1 MLLTLYLT
9 CAAVGT
15 VICLLALAARL
26 LGLERLAPQALG
38 RALYKP
44 LDLRGESFTRRDGL
58 RAAAWGVGMLCLA
71 YGASVLYCGIFDD
84 GVTWSNFCDTWQQY
98 DAYHYLHLAED
109 GYRNYTENGKPLF
122 VVFFPMYPWLMR
134 LFHLVIPNWAVCGHL
149 VSSLCYVGSCVML
162 ARLATEEFG
171 RRIGMLSVAFLSA
184 YPFSFFFASLHTESL
199 FLLLSLSS
207 FYCIRKHRW
216 APAGVL
222 GALAALT
229 RMQGVFL
236 AVVAFAE
243 YCMSEHPLQK
253 LKARQW
259 ASLWRDL
266 WGKLFWM
273 AFMGLGTLVYLG
285 LNWAVTGSPFQFMV
299 YQKERWY
306 QGFALFTNSLAK
318 LWHGFLFPSEGYE
331 FAAWTTWGPQLVLFV
346 FCLIF
351 LIYGVRRL
359 PPVWTLYYVICI
371 YLNYSLNNP
380 LSCCRYIA
388 CAFPLPVLLAMAS
401 QRRPAAGRF
410 LLVIYGVLQGVYMLA
425 YFAGKHVC

>member
-1 MLLTLYLT
+1 MPTT
-9 CAAVGT
+9 TSTWPRTATGT
-15 VICLLALAARL
+15 T
-26 LGLERLAPQALG
+26 P
-38 RALYKP
+38 
-44 LDLRGESFTRRDGL
+44 
-58 RAAAWGVGMLCLA
+58 
-71 YGASVLYCGIFDD
+71 
-84 GVTWSNFCDTWQQY
+84 
-98 DAYHYLHLAED
+98 
-109 GYRNYTENGKPLF
+109 ENGKPLF
-122 VVFFPMYPWLMR
+122 VVFFPLYPWLMR

-199 FLLLSLSS
+199 FLRSPCPASTAS
-207 FYCIRKHRW
+207 ESTAGRR
-216 APAGVL
+216 AGVL

-253 LKARQW
+253 LKTRQW
-259 ASLWRDL
+259 TALWRDL

-351 LIYGVRRL
+351 LLYSVRRL

-410 LLVIYGVLQGVYMLA
+410 LLVVYGVLQGVYMLR
-425 YFAGKHVC
+425 FAGKHVC